1 MIDLLIHYPFSDLV
15 IDVVPLTNLVAEACY
30 QSPFFIQWEV
40 GFPCFFD
47 LMDKLVVELDK
58 FPRLVNKVND

>member
-1 MIDLLIHYPFSDLV
+1 MLRLLIHYLFSNLV
-15 IDVVPLTNLVAEACY
+15 ADVINWVAEACH
-30 QSPFFIQWEV
+30 QSLIFIQWGI

-58 FPRLVNKVND
+58 FPLLVNKVND